1 MIDREGQFVWEE
13 ENFIGGIRQDVSEST
28 KRYRNLQNVHL
39 FNEGALTKDRGI
51 RPLSSAAIAST
62 SYPSGKDTL
71 AGFDA
76 QFSDGTQ
83 KLVVVQ
89 EKAGASSADMYVYN
103 TSNNTFDT
111 AQNRTIS
118 ENSRPNL
125 LMFADK
131 LHLITGS
138 GLQHSTSALDG
149 SGSWTNV
156 GDSTFA
162 DPCTIGTVYA
172 NRLILSGN
180 ANYRNTVFY
189 SDVLNSAESAWDGAH
204 SISISNISGDEVSC
218 LGTIGSN
225 LIIGGRSFIRSYYLG
240 TGGATDWDY
249 DEVSNIIGPTSH
261 KSFISIPSTHGKV
274 GLNLAMFWTAEGPMM
289 LMQQGTGSPQLINI
303 ASPIIR
309 SIRGEDFQG
318 VGGLDVDSYDDVQGV
333 YVPEYDEVRFAVR
346 TNDYSNQ
353 SGTQHDVLYCCNITS
368 AINYAQGSGGIFLI
382 GVSDLIKQATLFVF
396 L

>member
-1 MIDREGQFVWEE
+1 VIDREGQFVWEE

-51 RPLSSAAIAST
+51 RPLSSAAINSV

-76 QFSDGTQ
+76 QFSNGTQ
-83 KLVVVQ
+83 KLVVIQ
-89 EKAGASSADMYVYN
+89 EQSGSSNADMYVYN

-111 AQNRTIS
+111 PQNRTIA
-118 ENSRPNL
+118 ENSRPDL

-138 GLQHSTSALDG
+138 GLQYSTSALDG
-149 SGSWTNV
+149 SGSWTNA
-156 GDSTFA
+156 GDSTYA

-180 ANYRNTVFY
+180 TNYRNSVFY
-189 SDVLNSAESAWDGAH
+189 SDVLNSADSAWDGAH

-225 LIIGGRSFIRSYYLG
+225 LIIGGRTFIRSYYLG

-249 DEVSNIIGPTSH
+249 DEV
-261 KSFISIPSTHGKV
+261 
-274 GLNLAMFWTAEGPMM
+274 
-289 LMQQGTGSPQLINI
+289 
-303 ASPIIR
+303 
-309 SIRGEDFQG
+309 
-318 VGGLDVDSYDDVQGV
+318 
-333 YVPEYDEVRFAVR
+333 
-346 TNDYSNQ
+346 
-353 SGTQHDVLYCCNITS
+353 
-368 AINYAQGSGGIFLI
+368 
-382 GVSDLIKQATLFVF
+382 
-396 L
+396 